1 MDARII
7 KTTNKIKDALLLI
20 LRTKKVNEVS
30 ISEICK
36 TAKVNRNTFYAHFA
50 TPEAVFDE
58 IAEEYLSE
66 EYALLEQAST
76 TKEIVVTACK
86 YIKEHSNKNLILLEN
101 RALQFFIEKG
111 VEYEE
116 KNPIYIVD
124 NKEKRLTP
132 EVVHMIH
139 TYIVSG
145 AVAIIKEWL
154 YSGMKE
160 SPKKIGETVDLI
172 ITSLIAGIKQHPRG

>member
-7 KTTNKIKDALLLI
+7 KTKNKIKDALLLI

-66 EYALLEQAST
+66 EYAILEQAST

-86 YIKEHSNKNLILLEN
+86 FIKEHSQKNLILLEN
-101 RALQFFIEKG
+101 RAIQFFIEKG
-111 VEYEE
+111 IEYGE
-116 KNPIYIVD
+116 KNPIYVVD

-145 AVAIIKEWL
+145 AVAIIIEWL
-154 YSGMKE
+154 HSGIKE
-160 SPKKIGETVDLI
+160 SPEDLGEKIDY
-172 ITSLIAGIKQHPRG
+172 ITAALIAGVNQ

>member
-7 KTTNKIKDALLLI
+7 KTKNKIKDALLLI
-20 LRTKKVNEVS
+20 LRTKRLNEVS

-36 TAKVNRNTFYAHFA
+36 VAKVNRNTFYAHFA

-76 TKEIVVTACK
+76 TKELVVTACK
-86 YIKEHSNKNLILLEN
+86 YTKEHSNKIFILLEN

-111 VEYEE
+111 VEYGE
-116 KNPIYIVD
+116 KTSTYVVD
-124 NKEKRLTP
+124 DKDKKFTP
-132 EVVHMIH
+132 EVMHMIH

-145 AVAIIKEWL
+145 AVAIIIEWL
-154 YSGMKE
+154 HSGMKE
-160 SPKKIGETVDLI
+160 SPKEIGETVDLI
-172 ITSLIAGIKQHPRG
+172 STSLIAGIKQHPKG